1 MNLVCQFVTLLEK
14 GIIIESFKLKPN
26 KIMKFKQLLLVV
38 LVSVLSAFGAIYI
51 YGKFFKTSDVSFGT
65 PINGK
70 LPANYASFTDEKGN
84 VISPTDFT
92 KASVSAIP
100 AVVHIK
106 TRIPAQKIS
115 NNIPNSRGNG
125 NDPFND
131 FFGDIFG
138 NMGPQIKPEQKASG
152 SGVIVSQDGYIV
164 TNNHVVSDGEG
175 NPVTEIKVS
184 LNEGKKVYNAKLVGR
199 DPSTDLAVLKIE
211 ANNLPYL
218 VYGNVNDVQIGQW
231 VLAVGYPFT
240 LEATVTAGIVSAKG
254 RSIGINSSQS
264 TSPVESFIQTDA
276 AVNPGNSGGA
286 LINTN
291 GELIGINSAILAPT
305 GTYAGYS
312 FAIPVSI
319 VKKIVNDIVKFGTVK
334 RGFIG
339 VVYNAQPGA
348 NESFLKRLG
357 LQADAGVYVTQA
369 DGGAAK
375 AGIKKG
381 DVITKVNDI
390 DISTGIQLSG
400 QIASSQPG
408 DKIKLTYLRGGKEFH
423 SDVILTDTPSKLTA
437 SNSTD
442 ILQDKLGVD
451 LKNAD
456 PKLLSKYRVAGGVE
470 VTNIRADGPLK
481 RTRMEKG
488 FVITS
493 VNGQDVKN
501 TDELLKVIGSMRSSV
516 VQLEGIYPVYS
527 GLYSYQI
534 NLDGDD
540 TGAF

>member
-1 MNLVCQFVTLLEK
+1 
-14 GIIIESFKLKPN
+14 
-26 KIMKFKQLLLVV
+26 MKVKQLLLVV
-38 LVSVLSAFGAIYI
+38 LVSVLSAFAGLYI
-51 YGKFFKTSDVSFGT
+51 YGRFFKSPTSSFGA

-70 LPANYASFTDEKGN
+70 LPANYASFTDANGN
-84 VISPTDFT
+84 AAAPTDFT

-106 TRIPAQKIS
+106 TRIPAKKIT
-115 NNIPNSRGNG
+115 NNIPNSRGSSG
-125 NDPFND
+125 DPFED
-131 FFGDIFG
+131 FFGDMFG
-138 NMGPQIKPEQKASG
+138 GSMGPQIRPEQKASG
-152 SGVIVSQDGYIV
+152 SGVIISQDGYIV
-164 TNNHVVSDGEG
+164 TNNHVVVDQEG
-175 NPVTEIKVS
+175 NPVSEIKVS
-184 LNEGKKVYNAKLVGR
+184 LNEGKKVYNAKIVGR
-199 DPSTDLAVLKIE
+199 DANTDLAVLKID
-211 ANNLPYL
+211 ATNLPYL
-218 VYGNVNDVQIGQW
+218 VYGNSNDVQLGQW

-264 TSPVESFIQTDA
+264 NSPVESFIQTDA

-319 VKKIVNDIVKFGTVK
+319 VKKVVNDIVKFGNVK
-334 RGFIG
+334 RGYLG
-339 VVYNAQPGA
+339 VQYDGRDGA
-348 NESFLKRLG
+348 NETYLKRLG
-357 LQADAGVYVTQA
+357 LQSDAGVYITQVPA

-381 DVITKVNDI
+381 DVITKINGQDVT
-390 DISTGIQLSG
+390 TGIAISG

-408 DKIKLTYLRGGKEFH
+408 DKITLSYLRGGKEYTT
-423 SDVILTDTPSKLTA
+423 DVTLTA
-437 SNSTD
+437 SAGKVSPTSNLD
-442 ILQDKLGVD
+442 LLQDQLGVD

-456 PKLLSKYRVAGGVE
+456 PKSLTKYRVSGGVE

-488 FVITS
+488 FIITS
-493 VNGQDVKN
+493 VNGQDIKN
-501 TDELLKVIGSMRSSV
+501 TDEFLKVLSSMRSST
-516 VQLEGIYPVYS
+516 VQLEGIYPGYNGVYT
-527 GLYSYQI
+527 YQI
-534 NLDGDD
+534 NLNGDD
-540 TGAF
+540 DSSGSF